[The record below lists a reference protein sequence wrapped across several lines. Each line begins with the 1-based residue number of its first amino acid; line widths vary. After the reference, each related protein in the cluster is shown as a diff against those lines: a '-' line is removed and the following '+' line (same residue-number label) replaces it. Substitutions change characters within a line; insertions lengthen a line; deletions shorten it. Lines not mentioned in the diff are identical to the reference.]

1 MIEKNSAIIN
11 KHELHSSNVD
21 VTKSILNEYRM
32 LKKEETNLRQADLKE
47 NIEREKERV
56 NGIKKQILSRESL
69 KS

>member
-1 MIEKNSAIIN
+1 MIEKNSAIIK